1 MTNQAIL
8 RGYQKK
14 LREIDAAL
22 PKITIPEIRKKV
34 LELRVNVVMSIMDLQ
49 GQIVMQLKQQEMGGR
64 II

>member
-1 MTNQAIL
+1 MSNQEIL

-14 LREIDAAL
+14 LREIDATL

-34 LELRVNVVMSIMDLQ
+34 LEFRTDVVMSIMDLQ
-49 GQIVMQLKQQEMGGR
+49 GQIVMQLKQQANGGR